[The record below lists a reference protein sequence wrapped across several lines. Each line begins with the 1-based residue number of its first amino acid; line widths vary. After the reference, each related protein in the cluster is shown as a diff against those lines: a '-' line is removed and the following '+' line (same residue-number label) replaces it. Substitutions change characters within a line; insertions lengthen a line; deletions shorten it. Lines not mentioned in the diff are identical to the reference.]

1 MNESSFQSMDAKFAK
16 EGLTFDDVLLL
27 PAESEFSPGEA
38 DTKTYLTSNIQLN
51 IPISSSAMDTVTE
64 AELAI
69 ALAREGGIG
78 IIHRNFPI
86 ERQVEEVDKVKRSES
101 GMIEHP
107 ITLTSDKT
115 VADALEVTAF
125 YKIGG
130 VPIVSEDG
138 VLIGMITNRD
148 LKYEDNYDTPVT
160 KLMTPLEKLVT
171 APPGI
176 NLEDAKK
183 ILHRI
188 RKEKLPIVD
197 DDYHLHGLITIK
209 DIDKIRQYPT
219 SCKDKS
225 GRLRV
230 GAAVSPSSSLDEIGM
245 LVEARADVLVIDTA
259 HGHSKAVVR
268 TVQMVKTEFPAVDLI
283 VGNVVTGDATRRLID
298 AGADGIKVGIGPGS
312 ICTTRV
318 IAGIGVPQ
326 ITAIYDCAVEADKQS
341 IPIIADGGIR
351 YSGDIAKAIGAGANS
366 VMIGSLFAGT
376 EESPGETIIFQG
388 RKFKIY
394 RGMGSL
400 AAMRKRG
407 GKERYSQGSE
417 EDVSKLVPE
426 GIEGRVPYKGTL
438 SESVYQFVGGLRT
451 AMGYCGTP
459 DIESLRL
466 NSRFIRITGSGYQEG
481 HPHDVVVTEE
491 APNYS
496 IFGT

>member
-27 PAESEFSPGEA
+27 PAESEFSPSEA

-78 IIHRNFPI
+78 IIHRNLPI

-138 VLIGMITNRD
+138 ILIGMITNRD

-160 KLMTPLEKLVT
+160 QLMTPFEKLVT

-197 DDYHLHGLITIK
+197 GDYRLQGLITIK

-219 SCKDKS
+219 SCKDES

-268 TVQMVKTEFPAVDLI
+268 AIQMVKTEFPTVDLI

-298 AGADGIKVGIGPGS
+298 AGADAIKVGIGPGS

-318 IAGIGVPQ
+318 ITGIGVPQ
-326 ITAIYDCAVEADKQS
+326 VTAIYDCAVEADKQD

-351 YSGDIAKAIGAGANS
+351 YSGDIAKAIGAGASS

-388 RKFKIY
+388 RKFKVY

-417 EDVSKLVPE
+417 KDVSKLVPE

-466 NSRFIRITGSGYQEG
+466 NSRFVRITGSGYQEG